1 MKMLMYS
8 TLGVLLLAG
17 SAVAQPKKAAGE
29 DVATTLKA
37 LEEKWVQ
44 AQLKGD
50 VAALGSVLADGFVS
64 TGSTGELRSKA
75 ETLDML
81 KSGALKL
88 QTSKIDDLRVMVFGD
103 AAVVIGRWQGKG
115 TEKGK
120 PLDDTE
126 RFTDTWIKQGGQWR
140 CVASQGTLV
149 KKK

>member
-29 DVATTLKA
+29 DVAATLKA

-50 VAALGSVLADGFVS
+50 AAALGSVLAEGFVS
-64 TGSTGELRSKA
+64 TTSTGELRTKA
-75 ETLDML
+75 ETLDMV

-88 QTSKIDDLRVMVFGD
+88 QSSKLDEMRVMVFGD